1 MVFKALSVYVRE
13 GFYILERCSEMLKI
27 GIIGAGTV
35 GSALAI
41 RLSENS
47 YEVVAVASRRYA
59 SAEKLAKIIKGCEA
73 FETNQSVA
81 DIADVVFI
89 TTPDA
94 VISEIAS
101 TVQWH
106 KGQSVVHCSG
116 ADSAES
122 LRPARQMGASTG
134 VFHPLQ
140 TLANVKQAIV
150 NIPSS
155 TFAIEAEEPLL
166 TTLKEMAESLNC
178 RWIELKAE
186 DRVIYHAA
194 AVIASN
200 YLVTLVK
207 LADDLWE
214 TFGIP
219 REQATQ
225 ALLPLLKGTLNNIE
239 NIGIP
244 QALTGP
250 IARGDIDTVKKHI
263 IALQKE
269 APDTMSTYC
278 ELGLQTI
285 PIAQAKGKID
295 EEKADELRAVLKA
308 GLKRKTSDNHF
319 EKITQSKS

>member
-1 MVFKALSVYVRE
+1 
-13 GFYILERCSEMLKI
+13 MLKI

-35 GSALAI
+35 GSALAAGLAESGYCVI
-41 RLSENS
+41 
-47 YEVVAVASRRYA
+47 AVCSRTGA
-59 SAEKLAKIIKGCEA
+59 SAEKLAGTIPGCQTV
-73 FETNQSVA
+73 TNNQQVA
-81 DIADVVFI
+81 DAADIVFI

-94 VISEIAS
+94 AIPQIAS
-101 TVQWH
+101 AVQWH
-106 KGQSVVHCSG
+106 QGQSVVHCSG
-116 ADSAES
+116 ADSTVILE
-122 LRPARQMGASTG
+122 PARQMGAYAG

-140 TLANVKQAIV
+140 SFAGVKQATL
-150 NIPSS
+150 NLPGS
-155 TFAIEAEEPLL
+155 TVAIEAAEPLL
-166 TTLKEMAESLNC
+166 TSLKEMAEKLNC
-178 RWIELKAE
+178 RWIKLKAE
-186 DRVIYHAA
+186 DKVVYHAA

-239 NIGIP
+239 TAGIP

-250 IARGDIDTVKKHI
+250 IARGDIETVKKHI
-263 IALQKE
+263 AALQKE
-269 APDTMSTYC
+269 APDALSAYC

-295 EEKADELRAVLKA
+295 EEKAAELRAVLKT
-308 GLKRKTSDNHF
+308 GLKKKTTDNHL
-319 EKITQSKS
+319 EKITRS

>member
-1 MVFKALSVYVRE
+1 
-13 GFYILERCSEMLKI
+13 MLKI
-27 GIIGAGTV
+27 GIIGAGIV

-41 RLSENS
+41 RLAENG
-47 YEVVAVASRRYA
+47 YKVVAVSSRTPVG
-59 SAEKLAKIIKGCEA
+59 AEKLAKAIKGCQA
-73 FETNQSVA
+73 VETNQLVA
-81 DIADVVFI
+81 DMCDIVFI

-94 VISEIAS
+94 VIPQIAAELK
-101 TVQWH
+101 WH

-116 ADSAES
+116 ADSSEI
-122 LRPARQMGASTG
+122 LQPAWQMGATIG

-140 TLANVKQAIV
+140 TLASVKQAIV
-150 NIPSS
+150 NIPGS

-166 TTLKEMAESLNC
+166 TTLKEMTESLRC
-178 RWIELKAE
+178 HWIELKTE
-186 DRVIYHAA
+186 NKVVYHAA

-239 NIGIP
+239 NVGIP

-263 IALQKE
+263 TALQKE
-269 APDTMSTYC
+269 APDALSTYC

-285 PIAQAKGKID
+285 PIAQAKGRID
-295 EEKADELRAVLKA
+295 EEKADALRAILKA
-308 GLKRKTSDNHF
+308 GLKRKTSENHF
-319 EKITQSKS
+319 ENINQTEFTK

>member
-1 MVFKALSVYVRE
+1 
-13 GFYILERCSEMLKI
+13 MLRI

-41 RLSENS
+41 RLAESG
-47 YEVVAVASRRYA
+47 YTVAVVSSRTHA
-59 SAEKLAKIIKGCEA
+59 SAEKLAGAIKGCRA
-73 FETNQSVA
+73 VDTNQAVTDAA
-81 DIADVVFI
+81 DIIFI

-94 VISEIAS
+94 AIPQIAAELR
-101 TVQWH
+101 WH
-106 KGQSVVHCSG
+106 EGQSVVHCSG
-116 ADSAES
+116 ADSTET
-122 LRPARQMGASTG
+122 LQPARRMGANTG

-140 TLANVKQAIV
+140 TLANVKQAID
-150 NIPSS
+150 NLPGS
-155 TFAIEAEEPLL
+155 TFAIEAVEPLL
-166 TTLKEMAESLNC
+166 STLKEMAAALNC

-186 DRVIYHAA
+186 DKVVYHAA

-219 REQATQ
+219 RDQATQ

-239 NIGIP
+239 NAGIP

-250 IARGDIDTVKKHI
+250 IARGDIETVKKHLS
-263 IALQKE
+263 ALQKE
-269 APDTMSTYC
+269 APDALSTYC

-308 GLKRKTSDNHF
+308 GLKRKTSENHF
-319 EKITQSKS
+319 ENINQTELTK

>member
-1 MVFKALSVYVRE
+1 
-13 GFYILERCSEMLKI
+13 MLKI
-27 GIIGAGTV
+27 GIIGAGIV

-41 RLSENS
+41 RLAENG
-47 YEVVAVASRRYA
+47 YEVVAVSSRTFT
-59 SAEKLAKIIKGCEA
+59 SAKKLAQTIKSCQA
-73 FETNQSVA
+73 VETNQMVA
-81 DIADVVFI
+81 DIADIVFL

-94 VISEIAS
+94 VIPQIAS
-101 TVQWH
+101 GLQWH
-106 KGQSVVHCSG
+106 KGQNVVHCSG
-116 ADSAES
+116 ADSSEI
-122 LRPARQMGASTG
+122 LQPARQMGASIG

-140 TLANVKQAIV
+140 TLASVKQAIA
-150 NIPSS
+150 NIPGS

-166 TTLKEMAESLNC
+166 TTLREMAISLHC
-178 RWIELKAE
+178 HWIEIKAS
-186 DRVIYHAA
+186 DKVIYHAS

-239 NIGIP
+239 NVGIP

-263 IALQKE
+263 TALQKE
-269 APDTMSTYC
+269 APDALSTYC

-285 PIAQAKGKID
+285 PIAQAKGRID

-308 GLKRKTSDNHF
+308 GLKRKTSENQF
-319 EKITQSKS
+319 ENINQTESTK

>member
-1 MVFKALSVYVRE
+1 
-13 GFYILERCSEMLKI
+13 MLKI

-35 GSALAI
+35 GSALAV
-41 RLSENS
+41 RLADNG
-47 YEVVAVASRRYA
+47 YPVVAVASRTLI
-59 SAEKLAKIIKGCEA
+59 SAEKLANTIKGCQA
-73 FETNQSVA
+73 CDNNQQVA
-81 DIADVVFI
+81 DLADIVFI

-94 VISEIAS
+94 VIPNIVTSL
-101 TVQWH
+101 QWH
-106 KGQSVVHCSG
+106 KGQSVIHCSG
-116 ADSAES
+116 ADSTEV
-122 LRPARQMGASTG
+122 LEPARQMGANTG
-134 VFHPLQ
+134 AFHPLQ
-140 TLANVKQAIV
+140 TFAGVQQAIA
-150 NIPSS
+150 NLPGS
-155 TFAIEAEEPLL
+155 TIAIEAEEPLL
-166 TTLKEMAESLNC
+166 STLKEMAAALNC
-178 RWIELKAE
+178 RWIELKAS
-186 DRVIYHAA
+186 DKVVYHAA

-239 NIGIP
+239 NVGIP

-250 IARGDIDTVKKHI
+250 IARGDLETVKKHLA
-263 IALQKE
+263 ALQKE
-269 APDTMSTYC
+269 APDALSVYC

-308 GLKRKTSDNHF
+308 GLKRKTSENHF
-319 EKITQSKS
+319 ENITRSST

>member
-1 MVFKALSVYVRE
+1 MV
-13 GFYILERCSEMLKI
+13 KI

-41 RLSENS
+41 RLAEKGYN
-47 YEVVAVASRRYA
+47 VVAVSSRTRA
-59 SAEKLAKIIKGCEA
+59 SAEKLAQAIAGCQA
-73 FETNQSVA
+73 VANNQMVA
-81 DIADVVFI
+81 DIANIVFI

-94 VISEIAS
+94 VIPKVASELH
-101 TVQWH
+101 WH
-106 KGQSVVHCSG
+106 EGQNVVHCSG
-116 ADSAES
+116 ADSTET
-122 LRPARQMGASTG
+122 LQPARQMGVNTG

-140 TLANVKQAIV
+140 TLASVKQAID
-150 NIPSS
+150 NIPGS

-166 TTLKEMAESLNC
+166 TTLKEMAAALNC
-178 RWIELKAE
+178 CWIELKAS
-186 DRVIYHAA
+186 DKVIYHAA

-239 NIGIP
+239 NVGIP

-263 IALQKE
+263 TALQKE
-269 APDTMSTYC
+269 APDALSAYC

-285 PIAQAKGKID
+285 PIAQAKGRID
-295 EEKADELRAVLKA
+295 EEKADELRALLKT
-308 GLKRKTSDNHF
+308 GLKRKTSENHF
-319 EKITQSKS
+319 EKINQTESTK

>member
-1 MVFKALSVYVRE
+1 
-13 GFYILERCSEMLKI
+13 
-27 GIIGAGTV
+27 
-35 GSALAI
+35 
-41 RLSENS
+41 
-47 YEVVAVASRRYA
+47 
-59 SAEKLAKIIKGCEA
+59 
-73 FETNQSVA
+73 
-81 DIADVVFI
+81 
-89 TTPDA
+89 
-94 VISEIAS
+94 
-101 TVQWH
+101 
-106 KGQSVVHCSG
+106 
-116 ADSAES
+116 
-122 LRPARQMGASTG
+122 MGASTG

-140 TLANVKQAIV
+140 TLANVKQAIS
-150 NIPSS
+150 NIPGS

-166 TTLKEMAESLNC
+166 TTLKEMAEALHC
-178 RWIELKAE
+178 RWIELKAS
-186 DRVIYHAA
+186 DKVVYHAA

-239 NIGIP
+239 NVGIP

-263 IALQKE
+263 TALQKE
-269 APDTMSTYC
+269 APDALSTYC

-295 EEKADELRAVLKA
+295 EEKADELRSVLKA

>member
-1 MVFKALSVYVRE
+1 M
-13 GFYILERCSEMLKI
+13 
-27 GIIGAGTV
+27 
-35 GSALAI
+35 
-41 RLSENS
+41 
-47 YEVVAVASRRYA
+47 
-59 SAEKLAKIIKGCEA
+59 
-73 FETNQSVA
+73 
-81 DIADVVFI
+81 
-89 TTPDA
+89 
-94 VISEIAS
+94 
-101 TVQWH
+101 
-106 KGQSVVHCSG
+106 HCSG
-116 ADSAES
+116 ADSTEI
-122 LRPARQMGASTG
+122 LQPARQMGANTG

-140 TLANVKQAIV
+140 TLASVKQAIA
-150 NIPSS
+150 NIPGS

-166 TTLKEMAESLNC
+166 TTLKEMAESLHC

-186 DRVIYHAA
+186 DKVVYHAA

-239 NIGIP
+239 NVGIP

-250 IARGDIDTVKKHI
+250 IARGDIDTVKKHLT
-263 IALQKE
+263 ALQKE
-269 APDTMSTYC
+269 APDALSTYC

-295 EEKADELRAVLKA
+295 EEKAAELRAVLKA
-308 GLKRKTSDNHF
+308 GLKRKTSENHF
-319 EKITQSKS
+319 ENINQTELTK

>member
-1 MVFKALSVYVRE
+1 MD
-13 GFYILERCSEMLKI
+13 RCREMLKI

-41 RLSENS
+41 KLAESGYNIS
-47 YEVVAVASRRYA
+47 VVSSRKLT
-59 SAEKLAKIIKGCEA
+59 SAEKLAAAIKGCRA
-73 FETNQSVA
+73 VDTNQAVA
-81 DIADVVFI
+81 DTADIVFI

-94 VISEIAS
+94 AIPQIAAELK
-101 TVQWH
+101 WH
-106 KGQSVVHCSG
+106 KDQSVIHCSG
-116 ADSAES
+116 ADSTDS
-122 LRPARQMGASTG
+122 LLPTRQMGATTG

-140 TLANVKQAIV
+140 TLANVKQAID
-150 NIPSS
+150 NLPGS

-166 TTLKEMAESLNC
+166 TTLKEMAAALNC

-186 DRVIYHAA
+186 DKVIYHAA

-219 REQATQ
+219 REQATK

-239 NIGIP
+239 NAGIP

-250 IARGDIDTVKKHI
+250 IARGDIETVKKHLA
-263 IALQKE
+263 ALQKE
-269 APDTMSTYC
+269 APDVLSTYC

-295 EEKADELRAVLKA
+295 EEKAAELRTVLKA
-308 GLKRKTSDNHF
+308 GIKSKNTGNKLEN
-319 EKITQSKS
+319 ITRI